1 MIKNTFFTVLTT
13 SDFTWKHSNFIC
25 FSVSCFVQFPHI
37 IVGQFKYYAAF
48 KDLTL
53 HNRGNGIEDD
63 VVPIPIANE
72 DGRQDFELFHFAI
85 YCLMSCPCFPL
96 PAQEYNTSVHK
107 YLIHRY
113 LFKMVKIKNITNFFW
128 LFEITMSFIWFNT
141 KPINHQKHDD
151 Y

>member
-1 MIKNTFFTVLTT
+1 M
-13 SDFTWKHSNFIC
+13 SDLVYYFLEIF
-25 FSVSCFVQFPHI
+25 SCFMVSLCIFMMFDVHCSLYVWQMILIHAILHSKGCVCIVDGVGKSKRRCHNFFKSHSQSNHRWSCSRVQGI
-37 IVGQFKYYAAF
+37 N
-48 KDLTL
+48 TL
-53 HNRGNGIEDD
+53 
-63 VVPIPIANE
+63 
-72 DGRQDFELFHFAI
+72 
-85 YCLMSCPCFPL
+85 
-96 PAQEYNTSVHK
+96 VHK